1 MSIASQ
7 ITTMQEHIED
17 IYDTFA
23 VAGVDTSAAAKNI
36 VNINANL
43 KERLEYYLANGLDV
57 VWNNWEKVSGS
68 GTTLS
73 LNNTIQAKMDF
84 VYKGNTSQSILPS
97 GYTQVDYIT
106 SDGNSY
112 IDTGKALGDNFKIE
126 TNFIHNQQSSAEQ
139 PIISTYV
146 NLYAWFNVYIASD
159 NQLRFY
165 AVGNHVTA
173 NPTLTIGNINTLSYS
188 RNSNKWVGTLNGEEV
203 TFDKTTPSSNPTT
216 FKIFA
221 RGDNVLGSYV
231 SIYRLKLFKNNIL
244 TMDLIPCYR
253 NSDNVIGMYDIVN
266 NIFYTNSGTGNFT
279 YGSVAPNPEYPIP
292 VQVVTGDNTIKV
304 EGKNLFN
311 AFIQAET
318 HGSATYSVASDGKI
332 TQSASDSSGW
342 NISQNRVFYLDEGTY
357 TFSVDVVQ
365 GATSN
370 IQIRNL
376 TDNTDAILTNRTSGT
391 FTLNGRKAL
400 AIKTYGSGGTYPTS
414 YYIQIEKGSTATEYE
429 AYQSASYSIS
439 LGVENLINPALFTTT
454 GSYNVASINNGEV
467 ISSSITGYAGVRIAL
482 GQDINLKTNDE
493 IYVRLK
499 LKSDVAG
506 DVFNTIKLFNSSN
519 AGITST
525 EAKLS
530 TPTLTTEYQ
539 EYIIKYTIGTD
550 ETLNKLFIQ
559 HKGSS
564 SNVFIIKDIQI
575 SYKNGSY
582 TSYGTTP
589 MELCKIGTYQDTIA
603 KSTGK
608 NLCETKTNNTIIANS
623 LPSGTYTFSLKSNI
637 GGGLI
642 LRKDNASGTALIS
655 QQYISAN
662 TRFSITFTISET
674 TNVFINGF
682 SSTTDT
688 SFVDGTSEW
697 QLEKGTQATSYE
709 PYGKVWYIHK
719 DIGKVVL
726 NGSENWIKSGNS
738 GDYFFCGVLTG
749 AYIPFQAKIGTANN
763 SKSNYFIKG
772 SKSSNAEVFDMYN
785 GTDYYTAI
793 ALYLSTSRAT
803 DVTTF
808 KNWLSTH
815 NTILYY
821 ILATPTTTE
830 ITDTTLLSQL
840 EAIKL
845 SYNEQTNISQTNTG
859 KPFIL
864 DVTALKDLDAEDTTP
879 ALATNRGLLFT
890 QPPVSENS
898 INDEDDN
905 SRLEETINEEEP
917 NIEDNNREE
926 EEPGDFFEKEIINN
940 DEEQEEIPPEPIEID
955 NGQR

>member
-709 PYGKVWYIHK
+709 PYGKVWYLNK
-719 DIGKVVL
+719 QIGKVVL
-726 NGSENWIKSGNS
+726 DGSETWHFSIQGNVS
-738 GDYFFCGVLTG
+738 RFDVVKTN
-749 AYIPFQAKIGTANN
+749 AM
-763 SKSNYFIKG
+763 KG
-772 SKSSNAEVFDMYN
+772 SATSNP
-785 GTDYYTAI
+785 I
-793 ALYLSTSRAT
+793 
-803 DVTTF
+803 
-808 KNWLSTH
+808 LSTH
-815 NTILYY
+815 FKSEFALTNGSIFLSSSSNLISIMDNDFSSANDFKVWLSSNNVIVYY
-821 ILATPTTTE
+821 AFTTPTYTE
-830 ITDTTLLSQL
+830 ITDSTLLSQL